1 MMTSENPV
9 VATVDH
15 VDNSANL
22 ATPGPH
28 GAMLHYVL
36 IFLQRLR
43 AHRTTRTGL
52 RADRAGSR
60 KVMEQPQIAD
70 PSTVL
75 SISPQEQFSWHFVPL
90 QR

>member
-1 MMTSENPV
+1 MTSEYPV

-15 VDNSANL
+15 VENSANL
-22 ATPGPH
+22 AAPRPH

-43 AHRTTRTGL
+43 AHRTTRTGF
-52 RADRAGSR
+52 RAGRVGSR
-60 KVMEQPQIAD
+60 KFMAQPQIAD

-75 SISPQEQFSWHFVPL
+75 SISPQEQFSWHFALL